1 MIAAVQ
7 ALVRA
12 DGVEIPY
19 LRAGRGPAV
28 LLLTGM
34 SREEGEEPLPGDGPV
49 LEILSLRF
57 RVIAPLRT
65 PPSGPTNGAHWIRGI
80 IDGLGLER
88 PMVVAE
94 AEQAPLLL
102 RAIARDPEQI
112 GAVLLLPADVP
123 GEGARRV
130 EGTLA
135 LLHSLLGLERPV

>member
-28 LLLTGM
+28 LLLTGI
-34 SREEGEEPLPGDGPV
+34 SQEDGEEPLPGGRPV

-65 PPSGPTNGAHWIRGI
+65 PPSGPTSGAHWIRGI

-88 PMVVAE
+88 PTVIAE

-102 RAIARDPEQI
+102 RTIARDPERI
-112 GAVLLLPADVP
+112 GAVLILPADLP
-123 GEGARRV
+123 GEEAHRV

-135 LLHSLLGLERPV
+135 FLHSLLGLERSA